1 MFPES
6 ACGGRREEN
15 EKIFPLGEV
24 RYFGWVAAGRMDGAG
39 ISLVW
44 CLPDC
49 EDCGVDGV
57 TDLFPAQM
65 LHKYTYEQLERIS
78 LKMDSGIP
86 MDEAERQMLREEKL
100 ERFLRND
107 ERQK

>member
-39 ISLVW
+39 RR
-44 CLPDC
+44 
-49 EDCGVDGV
+49 GHM
-57 TDLFPAQM
+57 TDDLWDKLGELF
-65 LHKYTYEQLERIS
+65 
-78 LKMDSGIP
+78 GG
-86 MDEAERQMLREEKL
+86 
-100 ERFLRND
+100 
-107 ERQK
+107 